1 MRASVQLLKN
11 LVAGLIPCGVDALRV
26 LEHMGTSWSS
36 VFDADDDDRIPI
48 ALLTRF
54 WEAAEAVSGDPCIGV
69 RVGSQAR
76 LERFGVLGG
85 AVRASSTLGDALL
98 KTIRYVAFVDESV
111 LLSIAIEGEQG
122 RIAYR
127 CASPE
132 PRHACEIDSIMST
145 MLVLSRELAGLRLV
159 PTEIRIGHAAPAN
172 DAVYRD
178 VFGISPVFAA
188 HEDSVTFRAAAL
200 MLPVAAREET
210 SMGGTA
216 FDGHEASKESP
227 PVESFVHKV
236 EALVRAELQGG
247 SPMLENVA
255 AQLGLHAKALTRR
268 LRSEGTTYSAILDR
282 LRRGLAE
289 RYLSEPHVSVT
300 DVAFLLGFSDASAF
314 NKASRRWF
322 GTSPRTLRRRLRS

>member
-11 LVAGLIPCGVDALRV
+11 LAAALVPCGVDAHRV
-26 LEHMGTSWSS
+26 LDHMGASWSS
-36 VFDADDDDRIPI
+36 VFDADDDERIPV

-85 AVRASSTLGDALL
+85 AVRTSSTLGDALL

-111 LLSIAIEGEQG
+111 LLSIAIEGERG
-122 RIAYR
+122 RVAYR
-127 CASPE
+127 SASPK
-132 PRHACEIDSIMST
+132 PRHACEVDSIMST

-159 PTEIRIGHAAPAN
+159 PTEVRVVHPAPSS

-178 VFGISPVFAA
+178 VFGIAPIFAA
-188 HEDSVTFRAAAL
+188 QEDSVSFRAAAL
-200 MLPVAAREET
+200 MLPIAAHEQTPIGGIIGDARE
-210 SMGGTA
+210 
-216 FDGHEASKESP
+216 ASNDSLP
-227 PVESFVHKV
+227 SVSFADKV
-236 EALVRAELQGG
+236 EALVQAELQGG
-247 SPMLENVA
+247 SPLLENVA

-268 LRSEGTTYSAILDR
+268 LRQEGTTYSAILDR

-289 RYLSEPHVSVT
+289 RYLAEPHVSVT

-322 GTSPRTLRRRLRS
+322 GTSPLTLRRRLRS